1 MEVSP
6 PVIDRFNI
14 TGGLL
19 LILEITMSQ
28 HEKIKIILN
37 KIKARY
43 LKENGNVMSVGEYLD
58 FQQKMKEIKIFIKS
72 KI

>member
-19 LILEITMSQ
+19 LILEITMS

>member
-1 MEVSP
+1 
-6 PVIDRFNI
+6 
-14 TGGLL
+14 
-19 LILEITMSQ
+19 MS